1 VLDAGARPQV
11 FVPPLPEG
19 AWEPA
24 DVYNDMTV
32 QSKTDARP
40 ILKAETK
47 KTQPILD
54 QAWKS
59 WEALGRRS

>member
-1 VLDAGARPQV
+1 
-11 FVPPLPEG
+11 
-19 AWEPA
+19 
-24 DVYNDMTV
+24 MTV
-32 QSKTDARP
+32 QGKTDARP
-40 ILKAETK
+40 ILEAET

>member
-1 VLDAGARPQV
+1 V

-24 DVYNDMTV
+24 DVYNEMTV
-32 QSKTDARP
+32 QGKTDARP
-40 ILKAETK
+40 ILEAET